1 MTNQSVQATLP
12 VLGMHCAGCAA
23 AVEKALGRETPGVLS
38 AAVNLADD
46 SVTVS
51 YDPSRVGPDA
61 LAAAVAAA
69 GFELVLPTPEMSAE
83 ETARAARRR
92 EETAHR
98 REFLVGAVFTAPLF
112 VLSMARDLGLA
123 APWLHAAWMPWL
135 LGALATPVQ
144 FVTGRT
150 FYAGA
155 WRGLRAGAANM
166 DTLVSLGAGAA
177 YLHAVALLLAPGLG
191 GHSGFETA
199 AVILTLVRLGK
210 LLEARARGRAGDAI
224 AALLALAPERACL
237 LSGGTER
244 DVPVAALRPGDV
256 VRVRPGERVPVDGL
270 VTGGHAAVDESM
282 FTGEPLP
289 ADRGPGDE
297 VLGGSI
303 DRDGLLTVRVTA
315 VGEQTALARVAGLV
329 RRAQQSKAPVQRL
342 ADRVA
347 AVFVPAIAAAALLA
361 FAGWWAIG
369 GEFAPALTRLIAVLV
384 VACPCALGLATPT
397 AVMVG
402 TGLAARHGV
411 LFRDAAALERAHRV
425 STLLVDKTGTLT
437 AGRPEATDWIVADGC
452 NLSPERFA
460 DFVQAAE
467 APSEHPVGRALAVAA
482 ADRPRPVA
490 TSFRAVPG
498 HGVTAV
504 VAGSEVRVGKPAWIA
519 PQGAPAELRDEADRL
534 AGEGRTV
541 MLVEVDGSV
550 AGLVAVRD
558 ALRPESA
565 AAVLDLETLGVDV
578 IMLTGDGPLAAAAV
592 ARDLGIGQVF
602 DSATPS
608 DKAAVVAG
616 FLADCCVV
624 GMVGDGVN
632 DAPALATAD
641 VGFAVGHGS
650 HIAIEAADVTLV
662 RGGLGAV
669 RRARELSRLT
679 MRTVRQNLAWAFGY
693 NLVLIPVAA
702 GALHG
707 VTGLPAALRD
717 FHPMLAAAAMAFS
730 SVSVVLNSLRLGRR
744 RIV

>member
-1 MTNQSVQATLP
+1 MPIQTVQATLP

-23 AVEKALGRETPGVLS
+23 SIEKALGRDTPGVLS
-38 AAVNLADD
+38 AAVNLADN

-51 YDPSRVGPDA
+51 YDPDRVGADA
-61 LAAAVAAA
+61 LVAAVAAA
-69 GFELVLPTPEMSAE
+69 GFELVLPTPGMSADE
-83 ETARAARRR
+83 AGREARRR
-92 EETAHR
+92 EEAGHR
-98 REFLVGAVFTAPLF
+98 REFLIGAVFTVPLF
-112 VLSMARDLGLA
+112 TLSMARDLGFA
-123 APWLHAAWMPWL
+123 SAWLHAAWMPWL

-166 DTLVSLGAGAA
+166 DTLVTLGAGAA
-177 YLHAVALLLAPGLG
+177 YLHAVSLLVVPGLG
-191 GHSGFETA
+191 GHPGFETA

-224 AALLALAPERACL
+224 AALLALAPERASL
-237 LSGGTER
+237 LRDGVER
-244 DVPVAALRPGDV
+244 DVPVGGLHPGDV

-270 VTGGHAAVDESM
+270 VFEGHAAVDESM

-303 DRDGLLTVRVTA
+303 NRDGLLTVRVTA
-315 VGEQTALARVAGLV
+315 VGEQSALARVTALV
-329 RRAQQSKAPVQRL
+329 RHAQQSKAPVQRL

-347 AVFVPAIAAAALLA
+347 AVFVPAIVAVALLT
-361 FAGWWAIG
+361 FAGWWSFG

-411 LFRDAAALERAHRV
+411 LFRDAAALERTHRV
-425 STLLVDKTGTLT
+425 NTLLVDKTGTLT
-437 AGRPEATDWIVADGC
+437 EGRPEATDWIVADGAG
-452 NLSPERFA
+452 LTPERFA
-460 DFVQAAE
+460 ALVRAAE
-467 APSEHPVGRALAVAA
+467 SPSEHPVGRALAAGDA
-482 ADRPRPVA
+482 PPPAPA
-490 TSFRAVPG
+490 TTFRAVPG

-504 VAGSEVRVGKPAWIA
+504 VDGRDVRVGKPAWIA
-519 PQGAPAELRDEADRL
+519 PQGAPADLRAAADRL
-534 AGEGRTV
+534 GNDGKTV
-541 MLVEVDGSV
+541 MLVEVDGIV
-550 AGLVAVRD
+550 GGLVAVRD
-558 ALRPESA
+558 TLRPEAA

-592 ARDLGIGQVF
+592 ARELGIGQVF
-602 DSATPS
+602 DSATPQ
-608 DKAAVVAG
+608 DKAAVVGG
-616 FLADCCVV
+616 FLADCCTV

-650 HIAIEAADVTLV
+650 HIAIEAADVTLL

-669 RRARELSRLT
+669 QRARELSRLT

-693 NLVLIPVAA
+693 NAVLIPVAA

-707 VTGLPAALRD
+707 ASALPAALRD

-744 RIV
+744 RLG

>member
-1 MTNQSVQATLP
+1 MPNPSVQATLP
-12 VLGMHCAGCAA
+12 VLGMHCASCAA
-23 AVEKALGRETPGVLS
+23 SVEKALGRDTPGVLE
-38 AAVNLADD
+38 AAVNLADNT
-46 SVTVS
+46 VTVS
-51 YDPSRVGPDA
+51 YDPALVGHET

-69 GFELVLPTPEMSAE
+69 GFELVLPSAGMSAE
-83 ETARAARRR
+83 EAGRGARRR
-92 EETAHR
+92 EEARHR
-98 REFLVGAVFTAPLF
+98 RDFLVGAVFTTPLF
-112 VLSMARDLGLA
+112 VLSMARDMGLGA
-123 APWLHAAWMPWL
+123 TWLHAAWMPWL

-144 FVTGRT
+144 FVTGRA
-150 FYAGA
+150 FYVGA

-166 DTLVSLGAGAA
+166 DTLVSLGAGSA
-177 YLHAVALLLAPGLG
+177 YLHAAALLVMPGLG

-224 AALLALAPERACL
+224 TALLALAPDRASL
-237 LSGGTER
+237 LSDGVEH
-244 DVPVAALRPGDV
+244 DVPVSRLRPGDV

-270 VTGGHAAVDESM
+270 VSEGHAAVDESM

-315 VGEQTALARVAGLV
+315 VGEQTALARVTALV

-347 AVFVPAIAAAALLA
+347 AVFVPVIAVVALLT
-361 FAGWWAIG
+361 FAGWWAFG
-369 GEFAPALTRLIAVLV
+369 GAFAPALTRMIAVLV

-425 STLLVDKTGTLT
+425 NTLLVDKTGTLT
-437 AGRPEATDWIVADGC
+437 AGRPAATDWVVAEGSD
-452 NLSPERFA
+452 LSPPRFA
-460 DFVQAAE
+460 ALVRAAE
-467 APSEHPVGRALAVAA
+467 TPSEHPVGRSLAAGAA
-482 ADRPRPVA
+482 RLPVA

-504 VAGSEVRVGKPAWIA
+504 VDGCEVRVGKPAWIV
-519 PQGAPAELRDEADRL
+519 PQGAPADLQTVADRL

-541 MLVEVDGSV
+541 MLVEVDGTV

-558 ALRPESA
+558 ALRPDAA
-565 AAVLDLETLGVDV
+565 AAVQDLDARGVDV

-592 ARDLGIGQVF
+592 ARELGIQQVF
-602 DSATPS
+602 DSATPQ
-608 DKAAVVAG
+608 DKAAVVGG
-616 FLADCCVV
+616 FLADCCTI

-669 RRARELSRLT
+669 QRARELSRLT

-707 VTGLPAALRD
+707 VPGLPPMLRD

-744 RIV
+744 RLT

>member
-1 MTNQSVQATLP
+1 MPNQPVQATLP

-23 AVEKALGRETPGVLS
+23 SVEKALAHDTPGVLA
-38 AAVNLADD
+38 AAVNLADNT
-46 SVTVS
+46 VTVS
-51 YDPSRVGPDA
+51 YDPGRADAAA
-61 LAAAVAAA
+61 LAAAVATA
-69 GFELVLPTPEMSAE
+69 GFALVMPAPGTTAE
-83 ETARAARRR
+83 EAGRAARRL
-92 EETAHR
+92 EEAAHR

-112 VLSMARDLGLA
+112 LLSMARDLGFS

-144 FVTGRT
+144 LVTGRT

-166 DTLVSLGAGAA
+166 DMLVTLGAGAA
-177 YLHAVALLLAPGLG
+177 YLHAVALLVAPDLG
-191 GHSGFETA
+191 GHPGFETA

-210 LLEARARGRAGDAI
+210 LLEARARARTGDAI
-224 AALLALAPERACL
+224 ASLLALAPERAAL
-237 LSGGTER
+237 LRDGIER
-244 DVPVAALRPGDV
+244 DVPVSDLRPGDV

-270 VTGGHAAVDESM
+270 VCEGIAAVDESM

-303 DRDGLLTVRVTA
+303 NRDGLLTVRVTA
-315 VGEQTALARVAGLV
+315 VGERTALARVAALV

-347 AVFVPAIAAAALLA
+347 AVFVPAIAGLALLV
-361 FAGWWAIG
+361 FAGWWIFG
-369 GEFAPALTRLIAVLV
+369 GDFAPALTRLIAVLV

-402 TGLAARHGV
+402 AGLAAHHGV
-411 LFRDAAALERAHRV
+411 LFRDAAALERAHHV
-425 STLLVDKTGTLT
+425 NTLLVDKTGTLT
-437 AGRPEATDWIVADGC
+437 EGRPEATDWIVAEGSGTTPD
-452 NLSPERFA
+452 EFA
-460 DFVQAAE
+460 ALVRAAE
-467 APSEHPVGRALAVAA
+467 SPSEHPVGRALAAGHRHAA
-482 ADRPRPVA
+482 APSA

-504 VAGSEVRVGKPAWIA
+504 VDGRDVRVGKPAWIA
-519 PQGAPAELRDEADRL
+519 PLGAPADLQAAADRL

-541 MLVEVDGSV
+541 MLVEVDGNV
-550 AGLVAVRD
+550 DGLVAVRD
-558 ALRPESA
+558 TLRPEAA
-565 AAVLDLETLGVDV
+565 AAVQDLESLGVDV
-578 IMLTGDGPLAAAAV
+578 IMLTGDGPLAAAVV
-592 ARDLGIGQVF
+592 ARELGIGQVF
-602 DSATPS
+602 DSATPR
-608 DKAAVVAG
+608 DKAAVVGG
-616 FLADCCVV
+616 FLADCCTV

-707 VTGLPAALRD
+707 LTGLPAALRD
-717 FHPMLAAAAMAFS
+717 FNPMLAAAAMAFS

-744 RIV
+744 RLA